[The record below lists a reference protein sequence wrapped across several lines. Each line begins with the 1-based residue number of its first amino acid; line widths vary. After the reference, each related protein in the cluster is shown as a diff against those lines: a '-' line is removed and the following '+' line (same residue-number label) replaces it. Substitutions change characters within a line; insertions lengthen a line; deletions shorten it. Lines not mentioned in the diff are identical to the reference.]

1 MRIVLKLSRRIPL
14 EDEGW
19 SGEVKYHLVFSFQMI
34 QPTHAHIV
42 PDRGSKC
49 YSVLSCH
56 IQVGDKWTFVVL
68 FFQLSCLLAK
78 CHNKNVVRTPSPR

>member
-1 MRIVLKLSRRIPL
+1 MPL

-19 SGEVKYHLVFSFQMI
+19 SGEVKYHLVCSFQMI

-56 IQVGDKWTFVVL
+56 IQVGNKWTFVVL
-68 FFQLSCLLAK
+68 FFQLSYLQ
-78 CHNKNVVRTPSPR
+78 NVIIKTL